1 MKVSP
6 ELKLSN
12 SGQSKVSI
20 SGEVLSCLPIM
31 QMKKQQTKS
40 MTNNFME
47 IVNNSYSSNS
57 DKNEGSD
64 FCNECKVYYYIMKQE
79 CD

>member
-1 MKVSP
+1 
-6 ELKLSN
+6 
-12 SGQSKVSI
+12 
-20 SGEVLSCLPIM
+20 
-31 QMKKQQTKS
+31 
-40 MTNNFME
+40 ME